1 MTLCTVKLKSVKQ
14 SGGHYF
20 KLIRRQMSDFLLV
33 PLLFLIIYDPIS
45 LKMARQP
52 LAIKIPAQGQLYG

>member
-1 MTLCTVKLKSVKQ
+1 MYSQAEVSET
-14 SGGHYF
+14 
-20 KLIRRQMSDFLLV
+20 IRRALLQAYQEANV
-33 PLLFLIIYDPIS
+33 RLSFSSFAFFFIIYDPIS